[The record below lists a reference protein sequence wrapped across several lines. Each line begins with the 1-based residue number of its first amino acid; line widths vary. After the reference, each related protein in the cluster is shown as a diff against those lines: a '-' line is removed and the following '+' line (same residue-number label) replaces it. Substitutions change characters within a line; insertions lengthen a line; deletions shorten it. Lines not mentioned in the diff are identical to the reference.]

1 MESTQ
6 NLKRRIRSVQNIG
19 QITKAMELVAAT
31 KMRRAQELA
40 LNSRPYAYTALEIL
54 AVISRL
60 KDSQEGIAMPPL
72 MRERTSEAGDDDFK
86 KTGRTAF
93 MIVTSDKGLA
103 GSFNG
108 SVFRK
113 FEQYVREN
121 NIDLQARTD
130 DGREK
135 YVFIAVGQKSK
146 SYLEHRG
153 LSVSK
158 FFTRVGDF
166 TRMEEV
172 NPITDALI
180 DGYLGGPA
188 GPGQPADTAT
198 PPQFD
203 EVISFST
210 QFITALNQQVFARQ
224 LLPVSFE
231 KVRESIEQLVPAAG
245 KYSKYLETAA
255 FADGGAGGAATNVQ
269 YLIEPSPREVLEK
282 LSRELLK
289 IRVYH
294 SILEANASEHSARR
308 VAMKNASDNASELSQ
323 DLNIVYNKSRQAAI
337 TNQIIEVT
345 SGAQAAGVE

>member
-60 KDSQEGIAMPPL
+60 KDSQDGIAMPPL
-72 MRERTSEAGDDDFK
+72 MRERAPEE

-121 NIDLQARTD
+121 NIDLHARTD
-130 DGREK
+130 AGFEK

-153 LSVSK
+153 LSVAR

-180 DGYLGGPA
+180 EGYLGRPA
-188 GPGQPADTAT
+188 EPGHDAIA
-198 PPQFD
+198 PQFD
-203 EVISFST
+203 DAVSFST
-210 QFITALNQQVFARQ
+210 QFITALNQEVFARQ
-224 LLPVSFE
+224 LLPVTFE
-231 KVRESIEQLVPAAG
+231 KVRESIEQLVPASG
-245 KYSKYLETAA
+245 RYSKYLQTTTLADG
-255 FADGGAGGAATNVQ
+255 ADGGASGAANVQ
-269 YLIEPSPREVLEK
+269 YLIEPSPREVLEE
-282 LSRELLK
+282 LSRTLLR

-294 SILEANASEHSARR
+294 NILEANASEHSARR

-323 DLNIVYNKSRQAAI
+323 DLNVVYNKSRQAAI

>member
-1 MESTQ
+1 
-6 NLKRRIRSVQNIG
+6 
-19 QITKAMELVAAT
+19 
-31 KMRRAQELA
+31 
-40 LNSRPYAYTALEIL
+40 
-54 AVISRL
+54 
-60 KDSQEGIAMPPL
+60 
-72 MRERTSEAGDDDFK
+72 
-86 KTGRTAF
+86 
-93 MIVTSDKGLA
+93 
-103 GSFNG
+103 
-108 SVFRK
+108 
-113 FEQYVREN
+113 
-121 NIDLQARTD
+121 
-130 DGREK
+130 
-135 YVFIAVGQKSK
+135 
-146 SYLEHRG
+146 
-153 LSVSK
+153 
-158 FFTRVGDF
+158 
-166 TRMEEV
+166 MEEV

-210 QFITALNQQVFARQ
+210 QFITALNQQV
-224 LLPVSFE
+224 FE

>member
-31 KMRRAQELA
+31 KMRKAQELA

-54 AVISRL
+54 GVISRL
-60 KDSQEGIAMPPL
+60 KDVPMPEL
-72 MRERTSEAGDDDFK
+72 MRERTTGE
-86 KTGRTAF
+86 KTGRVAF

-121 NIDLQARTD
+121 NIDLNAMTD
-130 DGREK
+130 PGANGDAGVPK
-135 YVFIAVGQKSK
+135 YSFIAVGQKSK
-146 SYLEHRG
+146 SYLQHRG
-153 LSVSK
+153 HAVAQS
-158 FFTRVGDF
+158 FTHVGDY

-180 DGYLGGPA
+180 DGYLGHDA
-188 GPGQPADTAT
+188 TAERT
-198 PPQFD
+198 AAQSQFD
-203 EVISFST
+203 EVIAFST
-210 QFITALNQQVFARQ
+210 NFVTALRQ
-224 LLPVSFE
+224 DVLVRQILPVTFE
-231 KVRESIEQLVPAAG
+231 KIKESIEMLVPEAG
-245 KYSKYLETAA
+245 RFSQYLDAEA
-255 FADGGAGGAATNVQ
+255 FAEDKDVE
-269 YLIEPSPREVLEK
+269 YIIEPSPAEVLEQ
-282 LSRELLK
+282 LARELLK
-289 IRVYH
+289 IRLYH
-294 SILEANASEHSARR
+294 IVLEANASEHSARR
-308 VAMKNASDNASELSQ
+308 VAMKSASDNASELST

-345 SGAQAAGVE
+345 SGAQSLQ

>member
-54 AVISRL
+54 AVVSRL
-60 KDSQEGIAMPPL
+60 KDSQDGIAMPPL
-72 MRERTSEAGDDDFK
+72 MRERADEDR
-86 KTGRTAF
+86 TGRMAF
-93 MIVTSDKGLA
+93 MLVTSDKGLA

-121 NIDLQARTD
+121 NIDLHARTE

-153 LSVSK
+153 LSVAQS
-158 FFTRVGDF
+158 FTHVGDF
-166 TRMEEV
+166 TQMEEV

-180 DGYLGGPA
+180 DGYLGRPA
-188 GPGQPADTAT
+188 EPGAEAIAA
-198 PPQFD
+198 QFD
-203 EVISFST
+203 EIVSFST

-224 LLPVSFE
+224 LLPVTFE
-231 KVRESIEQLVPAAG
+231 KVRESIEMLIPAAG
-245 KYSKYLETAA
+245 RYSKYLETTSL
-255 FADGGAGGAATNVQ
+255 DGKVDENIE
-269 YLIEPSPREVLEK
+269 YLIEPSPREVLDE
-282 LSRELLK
+282 LSRALLR

-294 SILEANASEHSARR
+294 NILEANASEHSARR

>member
-31 KMRRAQELA
+31 KMRRSQELA

-60 KDSQEGIAMPPL
+60 KDSQDGIAMPPL
-72 MRERTSEAGDDDFK
+72 MRERSSDENGSE

-121 NIDLQARTD
+121 NIDLHARTEA
-130 DGREK
+130 GREK

-153 LSVSK
+153 FAAAQS
-158 FFTRVGDF
+158 FTRVGDF

-180 DGYLGGPA
+180 EGYLGVQA
-188 GPGQPADTAT
+188 GPGREAIA
-198 PPQFD
+198 PQFD
-203 EVISFST
+203 EVVSFST
-210 QFITALNQQVFARQ
+210 QFVTALNQEVFARQ
-224 LLPVSFE
+224 LLPVTFE
-231 KVRESIEQLVPAAG
+231 KVRESIEQLVPASG
-245 KYSKYLETAA
+245 RYSQYLATAPL
-255 FADGGAGGAATNVQ
+255 ADGAAANVQ

-294 SILEANASEHSARR
+294 NILEANASEHSARR

-345 SGAQAAGVE
+345 SGAQAAGVSD

>member
-1 MESTQ
+1 
-6 NLKRRIRSVQNIG
+6 
-19 QITKAMELVAAT
+19 MELVAAT
-31 KMRRAQELA
+31 KMRRSQELA

-54 AVISRL
+54 AVISHL
-60 KDSQEGIAMPPL
+60 KDGQADVAMPEL
-72 MRERTSEAGDDDFK
+72 LRERSSGAGENGLQ

-93 MIVTSDKGLA
+93 LIVASDKGLA

-121 NIDLQARTD
+121 NIDLHARTP

-135 YVFIAVGQKSK
+135 YSFIAVGQKAK

-153 LSVSK
+153 HAISQSFL
-158 FFTRVGDF
+158 RVGDF
-166 TRMEEV
+166 TEMEEV
-172 NPITDALI
+172 NPLTDALI
-180 DGYLGGPA
+180 DGYLGRDGK
-188 GPGQPADTAT
+188 Q
-198 PPQFD
+198 PQFD

-210 QFITALNQQVFARQ
+210 NFITALQQDVLVRQ
-224 LLPVSFE
+224 ILPVSFE
-231 KVRESIEQLVPAAG
+231 NIKQSIEALVPQAG
-245 KYSKYLETAA
+245 RFSKYLNTES
-255 FADGGAGGAATNVQ
+255 FNEDRNVE
-269 YLIEPSPREVLEK
+269 YLIEPSPREVLER
-282 LSRELLK
+282 LSRELIK

-294 SILEANASEHSARR
+294 MILEANASEHSARR
-308 VAMKNASDNASELSQ
+308 VAMKSASDNASELST